1 MQALSF
7 VGTLTSLM
15 GNRGNKRTVTPAPQ
29 VAEREKA
36 PTVETIPYE
45 ENLAKEQRLL
55 ARNSKEKPTTAT
67 TSSGI
72 SISKEVT

>member
-15 GNRGNKRTVTPAPQ
+15 GNRGNKRTVTQAAP
-29 VAEREKA
+29 VEKPEIA
-36 PTVETIPYE
+36 PTVETIPYKTDAE
-45 ENLAKEQRLL
+45 KQRLL